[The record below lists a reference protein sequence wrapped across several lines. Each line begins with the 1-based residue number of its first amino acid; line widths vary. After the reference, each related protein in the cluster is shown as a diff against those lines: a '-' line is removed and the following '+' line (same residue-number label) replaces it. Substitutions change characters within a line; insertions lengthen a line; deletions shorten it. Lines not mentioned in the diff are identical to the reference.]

1 MDQIVITDTRKL
13 AASTAIAFAAFT
25 SSIRPPAALGPAT
38 DAIDEVPWSLE
49 LASTRLGL
57 PQETADR
64 TGRRRRRRRGG
75 RHRRG
80 PPRTGGQM
88 GKTPKAAATGTDA
101 NVIALPMSDQI
112 ITLRLRSR
120 STQAPAGKP

>member
-64 TGRRRRRRRGG
+64 KGRWKRRG
-75 RHRRG
+75 RSPPTRA
-80 PPRTGGQM
+80 PRTAARWGERRKPQQPAQM
-88 GKTPKAAATGTDA
+88 R
-101 NVIALPMSDQI
+101 M
-112 ITLRLRSR
+112 
-120 STQAPAGKP
+120 